1 MANITPLHNS
11 VTEVREWW
19 RGLNVEIS
27 ANKGVYVILAVIL
40 LGAFLVRVWRIGEL
54 LGFYYDQGRDAKIIW
69 DLLHNGKFFLIGPT
83 TGIEGI
89 FRGPWYYW
97 LIAPFYFLGK
107 GDPVWPSIFLSFT
120 TVAAILV
127 LYVLGVMVQ
136 GRITGL
142 VAATIASFSFTL
154 VYASR
159 WLSNPTPMFLISMLL
174 VLSLF
179 LVIKGKRWAWIIT
192 GLMLGFAM
200 QFGSAADIFY
210 FPTVAFFAL
219 WLASRSGQRKN
230 LPDIK
235 TLLIA
240 SCLFL
245 ITLLP
250 QIIFDLR
257 HDGILRAGIT
267 KFLFGEES
275 FKSSFWEVIKIR
287 FPFYFDVFSSKI
299 FLGVQNYK
307 VFFAAVVV
315 FSLLINRIQLFRN
328 SNFLALL
335 LLFIST
341 LFGML
346 FFRGNYGNVY
356 DYYFTGYYLIFV
368 LIFAA
373 LLGML
378 AQGILG
384 KVILGIFVYLFLQ
397 VNVPAVRG
405 YITAGVD
412 GPTTI
417 AFGNQKQAVN
427 WVYQD
432 AGNTP
437 FNVDSYVP
445 PVIPYAY
452 DYLFLWWGT
461 TRYGIVPK
469 EEQVPLLYT
478 LYEVD
483 PPHPERLDA
492 WLARQVKI
500 GKVEKEV
507 MFGGITVQRRYRLPS
522 NPVTQ

>member
-1 MANITPLHNS
+1 
-11 VTEVREWW
+11 
-19 RGLNVEIS
+19 
-27 ANKGVYVILAVIL
+27 
-40 LGAFLVRVWRIGEL
+40 
-54 LGFYYDQGRDAKIIW
+54 
-69 DLLHNGKFFLIGPT
+69 
-83 TGIEGI
+83 
-89 FRGPWYYW
+89 
-97 LIAPFYFLGK
+97 
-107 GDPVWPSIFLSFT
+107 
-120 TVAAILV
+120 
-127 LYVLGVMVQ
+127 
-136 GRITGL
+136 
-142 VAATIASFSFTL
+142 
-154 VYASR
+154 
-159 WLSNPTPMFLISMLL
+159 
-174 VLSLF
+174 
-179 LVIKGKRWAWIIT
+179 
-192 GLMLGFAM
+192 
-200 QFGSAADIFY
+200 
-210 FPTVAFFAL
+210 
-219 WLASRSGQRKN
+219 RSGQRKN
-230 LPDIK
+230 LPDIR
-235 TLLIA
+235 TLLLA

-257 HDGILRAGIT
+257 HDGILRAGII
-267 KFLFGEES
+267 KFLFGEDS
-275 FKSSFWEVIKIR
+275 FKSSFWEVVKIR
-287 FPFYFDVFSSKI
+287 FPFYFDVFFSKI
-299 FLGVQNYK
+299 FLGAQNYK

-315 FSLLINRIQLFRN
+315 FSLLINRIQLFKN
-328 SNFLALL
+328 SNFLTLL
-335 LLFIST
+335 LLFISA

-368 LIFAA
+368 LIFAV

-397 VNVPAVRG
+397 VNVPVARG

-417 AFGNQKQAVN
+417 AFGNQKQAIN
-427 WVYQD
+427 WVYED
-432 AGNTP
+432 AGAAP

-469 EEQVPLLYT
+469 EEHVPLLYT

-492 WLARQVKI
+492 WLARQVNI

-507 MFGGITVQRRYRLPS
+507 RFGGITVQKRHRVTQQPS
-522 NPVTQ
+522 NPVTK